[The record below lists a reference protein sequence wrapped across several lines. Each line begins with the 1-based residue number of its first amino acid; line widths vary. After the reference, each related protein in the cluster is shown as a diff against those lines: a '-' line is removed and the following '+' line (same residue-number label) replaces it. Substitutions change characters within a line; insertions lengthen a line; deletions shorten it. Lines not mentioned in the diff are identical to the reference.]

1 MYVFKSRSKG
11 EQEAF
16 QLRIEY
22 EVGGRVQCQ
31 VEGDKEESYR
41 IRREVPTVGEKE
53 STPLRGP
60 RTNWC
65 QSDGEGGVL
74 DE

>member
-22 EVGGRVQCQ
+22 EVGGRVQRQ

-41 IRREVPTVGEKE
+41 IRREVPTDLVPPVVTFE
-53 STPLRGP
+53 P
-60 RTNWC
+60 
-65 QSDGEGGVL
+65 V
-74 DE
+74 